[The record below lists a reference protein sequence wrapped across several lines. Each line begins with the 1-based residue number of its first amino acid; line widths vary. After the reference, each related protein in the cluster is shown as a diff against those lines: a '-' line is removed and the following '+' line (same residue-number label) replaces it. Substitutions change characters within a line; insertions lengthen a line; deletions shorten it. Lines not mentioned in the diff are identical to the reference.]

1 MAKLEEKTIF
11 QLLKEQYMVVP
22 EIQRE
27 YVWGSKENKEKCKN
41 LLEDII
47 KNKKGYNAGFL
58 YSYDDYGYNTSK
70 LNKEVYLIDGQQ
82 RFTTLYLTLF
92 YLYVKCGKLNG
103 NKEIF
108 KKYSYRVRNLTKEFI
123 NVIIDKV
130 KTVEDLHEISN
141 KTWYLSVY
149 RQDPTIKNIINFFTI
164 FNDKSDENF
173 INNLINNLEKIE
185 NTKFYYFNTSQ
196 TSQGEELY
204 ITMNSRGEQIADYE
218 DARVILLE
226 KAKENKIEK
235 SKIFN
240 DIEHFF
246 WIYRKEDEYSADR
259 GFERFLKQIIGLKK
273 LDKIDELENN
283 TIGIVENYDIK
294 KDKINIYNIEIE
306 ELVEYYY
313 LLKILFNAINH
324 YKENNYKNYIKSL
337 YKKDK
342 INNNILEKDSFI
354 ITILYII
361 KNIFKIYDK
370 NELYK
375 CDREILENKINEFND
390 FDNLFKWIRF
400 IYNMKYNYNNNWIVN
415 IIRAIKDCKNIN
427 IFESF
432 KNCYND
438 YNDADLLN
446 YFLSYNGV
454 IGFEADENYNHKN
467 DKFDIVKNE
476 ILKIKFLYYIS
487 GNNFKNLQKHFWKLE
502 DHPVSS
508 GNINYI
514 IKYALESNKENFIEE
529 FNSYKNIFE
538 NCFNLINQKE
548 SQKTFIKILLIK
560 AIDLDN
566 NKNLENKWFVESHA
580 IIKGWS
586 NSYVVHLFSLCNNA
600 NDWSKSFQYD
610 YYKDKK
616 VVFYGGRLV
625 GYNTNKV
632 YELLF
637 KELKESNIKNIEE
650 YFNKKIEEFIN
661 KKTYKNYVKNYFL
674 KIIDE
679 NYKLNGNGESILDFS
694 KNKCFA
700 YNRNDYDGIKYI
712 LSSDNFRAWHEGYK
726 NFKK

>member
-1 MAKLEEKTIF
+1 MAKMEEKTIL

-27 YVWGSKENKEKCKN
+27 YVWGNEENKEKCKN

-47 KNKKGYNAGFL
+47 KNEKGYNAGFL
-58 YSYDDYGYNTSK
+58 YSYDDYEYNTSK

-92 YLYVKCGKLNG
+92 YLYVKCGQLNG
-103 NKEIF
+103 IKEIF
-108 KKYSYRVRNLTKEFI
+108 KKFSYRVRSLTKEFI

-141 KTWYLSVY
+141 KTWYLSIY

-218 DARVILLE
+218 DARVVLLE
-226 KAKENKIEK
+226 KVKENKIEK
-235 SKIFN
+235 SEIFN

-246 WIYRKEDEYSADR
+246 WTYRKENEYSADS
-259 GFERFLKQIIGLKK
+259 GFKRFLQQVIGLKK
-273 LDKIDELENN
+273 LDNNIDELD
-283 TIGIVENYDIK
+283 TIGTVVDYDIK
-294 KDKINIYNIEIE
+294 KDKINIYNIKIE
-306 ELVEYYY
+306 EIIEYYY
-313 LLKILFNAINH
+313 CLKILFNALNY

-342 INNNILEKDSFI
+342 INNDILEKDSFI
-354 ITILYII
+354 ITMLYII

-370 NELYK
+370 NELSK
-375 CDREILENKINEFND
+375 CNRNILKNKINEFND
-390 FDNLFKWIRF
+390 FENLFQWIRF
-400 IYNMKYNYNNNWIVN
+400 IYNMKYNHNNNRIVN
-415 IIRAIKDCKNIN
+415 IIKAIKDCENIN

-446 YFLSYNGV
+446 YFLSYDGV

-476 ILKIKFLYYIS
+476 ILKIKFLYYIN

-502 DHPVSS
+502 DYPISS

-514 IKYALESNKENFIEE
+514 IKYSLESNKEDFVNE

-538 NCFNLINQKE
+538 NCFSLIDKKE
-548 SQKTFIKILLIK
+548 TQKTLIKILLIK

-566 NKNLENKWFVESHA
+566 NKDLDNKWFVESHA

-586 NSYVVHLFSLCNNA
+586 NSYVVHKFSLCNNKS
-600 NDWSKSFQYD
+600 DWCKSFQYD
-610 YYKDKK
+610 YYRDKK
-616 VVFYGGRLV
+616 VIFYGSRLI

-632 YELLF
+632 YKLLF
-637 KELKESNIKNIEE
+637 KELKENNIQNIEE

-661 KKTYKNYVKNYFL
+661 QKTYKNYVKNYFL

-679 NYKLNGNGESILDFS
+679 NYKLNDNGESILDFS
-694 KNKCFA
+694 KCKCFA

-712 LSSDNFRAWHEGYK
+712 LSNDNFRAWYEEYK